1 MIKVIRFFSVIFL
14 VFSMLISSTGA
25 PALLIPQLKDSKL
38 LPQPKEAKA
47 HYGYLSGSSSVT
59 TGNQLTHHSYT
70 QFSDNNYWRVLS
82 TSSGLDATITI
93 PGVELNSANML
104 YVNYDGSASSASLT
118 YAIQIRDFT
127 NSVWRTINPHEAN
140 LANTTDSGAG
150 LLYIPTAS
158 VFGMGQ
164 VPIYDGYFSNGSNTP
179 VSTPLANFVN
189 GSSEVQIRFLYSG
202 STPNL
207 ELRVDYLTVEPAI
220 ENAMYASS
228 LTNTAG
234 GTRTNEYNDTTTDD
248 NATNLNIAANASGV
262 DFYLSFTNLPTA
274 YTGANVILAEV
285 SSFRTTITNYTISI
299 RDFTNAQWDTLSTT
313 ALTHTS
319 DRTDYFATST
329 AQAVTDYISSG
340 EVRLRFSSAS
350 TSGSVTVDFAR
361 VTVGSVNTNTGFY
374 LGEISRGTASS
385 GTVTSTTTVD
395 TSSADT
401 NWVIAS
407 STTDNTA
414 TTLYPGDCPAPT
426 NNCAAVN
433 IQLPVTVPSNS
444 MVTGVHTMMR
454 WQSSVTTLDFEYGIR
469 NRWKGN
475 VALSL
480 GGDFATMGTMVR
492 QASYPMAPQVGTLPL
507 ATIPIYEPEYY
518 INTVDNA
525 ANLYLRT
532 TSTTTS
538 GNLSIDFAFVSIR
551 TIGPERSITNAWNP
565 SNSVLTNGTNNASNF
580 RYANADD
587 GIYYSVTR
595 NGTTGTDYYF
605 SFSNVTIPTGSNKL
619 IIDNRIRASAA
630 SVVYSMFIWDFVG
643 STWREVTPRTGDYTS
658 DATLN
663 TEELVQVEV
672 YNGYFSDTA
681 DVPVSTPLSNFVSS
695 SEVRVRL
702 VSTSTTAN
710 LEVDW
715 ISIEFAEDPVYFAAD
730 STITN
735 GTRTNEYNDTT
746 TDDANGYTITN
757 SGGIDFYFSFT
768 GVITPPTGSN
778 AMYIPVSSNMAAG
791 ATSYT
796 ISVRNFT
803 AGTWEALNATA
814 LTNTAD
820 ATNYFIKSITTWS
833 DYISSGEIRVRF
845 NSAAAGGSI
854 TVDYIKV
861 ILGSVNT
868 DAAGDSILFGGIYRN
883 TIANSRTLDTSTTY
897 NPVNHAYG
905 IRNYPNSQANT
916 EILEAPSAI
925 DLTIDFPVTLPTNS
939 APKAVIYMTKGAAS
953 AATITPTIGFN
964 NQKIGIRSVVNQQG
978 TTLALNALPNAVN
991 ASTYNTT
998 TETIYEGWG
1007 TENVPNLF
1015 DTQANDLR
1023 LRFRTTAST
1032 QFGAHYLNLD
1042 AVFIALR
1049 YVD

>member
-150 LLYIPTAS
+150 LLYQPTAA

-164 VPIYDGYFSNGSNTP
+164 IPVYDGYFSNGSNTP
-179 VSTPLANFVN
+179 VSTPLTNFVN

-202 STPNL
+202 VTANL

-248 NATNLNIAANASGV
+248 NATNLNIAANGSGV

-285 SSFRTTITNYTISI
+285 SSFRTTITNYTVSI
-299 RDFTNAQWDTLSTT
+299 RDFTNAQWDTLSGT

-374 LGEISRGTASS
+374 LGEISRGTVSS
-385 GTVTSTTTVD
+385 GTVANTTAVD
-395 TSSADT
+395 TSAADS

-433 IQLPVTVPSNS
+433 IQIPVTVPSNS
-444 MVTGVHTMMR
+444 TVTGVHTMMR

-480 GGDFATMGTMVR
+480 GGDFNAMGAMVR

-551 TIGPERSITNAWNP
+551 TIGPERSISNAWNP

-619 IIDNRIRASAA
+619 IINNRMRVSVA

-746 TDDANGYTITN
+746 TDDASGYTITN

-778 AMYIPVSSNMAAG
+778 AMYIPISANMAAG

-796 ISVRNFT
+796 VSVRNFT

-820 ATNYFIKSITTWS
+820 ANNYFIKSITTWS
-833 DYISSGEIRVRF
+833 DYISGGEIRVRF
-845 NSAAAGGSI
+845 NSAAAGGSV

-868 DAAGDSILFGGIYRN
+868 DAAGNSILFGGIYRN
-883 TIANSRTLDTSTTY
+883 TIANARTLDTSTTY

-905 IRNYPNSQANT
+905 IRNYPNSQTNA
-916 EILEAPSAI
+916 EILEAPSAL
-925 DLTIDFPVTLPTNS
+925 DLTIDLPVTLPTNS

-953 AATITPTIGFN
+953 AATITPAIGFN
-964 NQKIGIRSVVNQQG
+964 NHKIGVRSVVNQQG

-991 ASTYNTT
+991 GSTYNTT